1 LREFKRRTFNSKEYI
16 YICIFGRSIESSDL
30 DTLLFDRLGRFLKTH
45 SVKVDLKGSD
55 ILGAIE
61 SAGRSFEDFSDN
73 AIESRG
79 KKSEYRVYV
88 MKLISQYLH

>member
-1 LREFKRRTFNSKEYI
+1 MFIF
-16 YICIFGRSIESSDL
+16 FGRSIESNDF
-30 DTLLFDRLGRFLKTH
+30 DTLLFDRLGRFLRTH

-73 AIESRG
+73 AVESRG
-79 KKSEYRVYV
+79 KKSEYITTRNCTSRHSDVRRSTYKCAR
-88 MKLISQYLH
+88 M

>member
-1 LREFKRRTFNSKEYI
+1 MS
-16 YICIFGRSIESSDL
+16 FGRSIESSDL
-30 DTLLFDRLGRFLKTH
+30 DALLFDRLGRFLRTH

-73 AIESRG
+73 AVESRG
-79 KKSEYRVYV
+79 KKSEYITNSSLSRRAKVTEV
-88 MKLISQYLH
+88 

>member
-1 LREFKRRTFNSKEYI
+1 MFTIKNIL
-16 YICIFGRSIESSDL
+16 GRSIESSDL
-30 DTLLFDRLGRFLKTH
+30 DTLLFDRLGRFLRTH

-73 AIESRG
+73 AVESRG
-79 KKSEYRVYV
+79 KKSEYIILYSSIQN
-88 MKLISQYLH
+88 LFLTY

>member
-1 LREFKRRTFNSKEYI
+1 MLTF
-16 YICIFGRSIESSDL
+16 FGRSIESSDF
-30 DTLLFDRLGRFLKTH
+30 DTLLFDRLGRFLRTH

-73 AIESRG
+73 AVESRG
-79 KKSEYRVYV
+79 KKSEYIIIRN
-88 MKLISQYLH
+88 LF